1 MTAPL
6 DPAPETTTSPSAPE
20 GDEVIAIHG
29 LAKTFR
35 LGFFR
40 KRVDAVRNATF
51 TVHRGEVFGLIGHNG
66 AGKTTT
72 MKMMLGLIRPD
83 QGHGTI
89 LGTSIRDSR
98 SRLKVGFLPE
108 TPHFYDY
115 LKPAE
120 LLDYFGHLYG
130 MDRHTCRKRIP
141 ELLERVGLTGAQDK
155 QLRKFSKGMLQRVGL
170 AQALLPDSEI
180 VVLDEPQSGLD
191 PLGRKDVRDIIV
203 SLKDEGKTVLF
214 SSHVLP
220 DVEHVCD
227 RVALMVQG
235 KVTMTGRLHDL
246 LADGDEHVEV
256 VLDGTGRP
264 EPTWPMAAKS
274 TAPLPAGRTR
284 FTFADAGAATVA
296 VRVAIDAGWSVVS
309 VTPHRR
315 SLEDLF
321 VEQTTAGRS

>member
-1 MTAPL
+1 MTESEERAHASPAS
-6 DPAPETTTSPSAPE
+6 PAPDA
-20 GDEVIAIHG
+20 DAVIAIHD

-40 KRVDAVRNATF
+40 KRVDAVRSASF
-51 TVHRGEVFGLIGHNG
+51 TVHRGEVFGLVGHNG

-83 QGHGTI
+83 KGHGTI

-98 SRLKVGFLPE
+98 ARLKVGFLPE

-130 MDRHTCRKRIP
+130 MDRHTCRRRIP
-141 ELLERVGLTGAQDK
+141 ELIERVGLSGAQDK
-155 QLRKFSKGMLQRVGL
+155 QLRKFSKGMLQRMGL

-203 SLKDEGKTVLF
+203 SLRDEGKTVLF

-227 RVALMVQG
+227 RVAIMVQG
-235 KVTMTGRLHDL
+235 RVTMTGRLHEL
-246 LADGDEHVEV
+246 LAEGEEHVEV
-256 VLDGTGRP
+256 VLDGGGRP
-264 EPTWPMAAKS
+264 EPAWT
-274 TAPLPAGRTR
+274 TAPLSTTPLPTGLTRLTFPDAPLATDAIRTAIE
-284 FTFADAGAATVA
+284 ADWT
-296 VRVAIDAGWSVVS
+296 VVS

-321 VEQTTAGRS
+321 VEQTTGGRS

>member
-1 MTAPL
+1 MTESEERAHASPAS
-6 DPAPETTTSPSAPE
+6 PAPDAEA
-20 GDEVIAIHG
+20 VIAIHD

-40 KRVDAVRNATF
+40 KRVDAVRSASF
-51 TVHRGEVFGLIGHNG
+51 TVHRGEVFGLVGHNG

-83 QGHGTI
+83 QGHGSI

-98 SRLKVGFLPE
+98 ARLKVGFLPE

-120 LLDYFGHLYG
+120 LLDYFGNLYG
-130 MDRHTCRKRIP
+130 MDRHTCRRRIP
-141 ELLERVGLTGAQDK
+141 ELIERVGLSAAQDK
-155 QLRKFSKGMLQRVGL
+155 QLRKFSKGMLQRIGL

-227 RVALMVQG
+227 RVAIMVQG
-235 KVTMTGRLHDL
+235 RVTMTGRLHEL
-246 LADGDEHVEV
+246 LAEGEEHVEV
-256 VLDGTGRP
+256 VLDGGGQP
-264 EPTWPMAAKS
+264 APAWAA
-274 TAPLPAGRTR
+274 APLSTTLLPTGLTR
-284 FTFADAGAATVA
+284 FTFPDAAAATVA
-296 VRVAIDAGWSVVS
+296 VRAAIDADWTVVS

-315 SLEDLF
+315 NLEDLF
-321 VEQTTAGRS
+321 VEQTTGGRS